1 MSEQFITLVAAMRDA
16 QRSYFDLRTRSLL
29 AECKRLE
36 QRVDEWLQ
44 NYTAEKV
51 QLEMW
56 SRSMRTDETP
66 GAYNVEHDG
75 ETEESGGA

>member
-1 MSEQFITLVAAMRDA
+1 MSEQFITMVIKMRAA
-16 QRSYFDLRTRSLL
+16 QKEFFENRTRGNMMI
-29 AECKRLE
+29 AVKLE
-36 QRVDEWLQ
+36 SQVDRWLEG
-44 NYTAEKV
+44 YVSEKV